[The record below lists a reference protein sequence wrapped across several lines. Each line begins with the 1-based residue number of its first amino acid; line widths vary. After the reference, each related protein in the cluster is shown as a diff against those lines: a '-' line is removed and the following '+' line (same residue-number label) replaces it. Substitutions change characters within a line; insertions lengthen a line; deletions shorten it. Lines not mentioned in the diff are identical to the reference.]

1 MRDFIP
7 WDSQPL
13 DVWTDR
19 YAEGKFIELAGRR
32 THYVERGSGDPVLL
46 IHGFNMDLNTWTKN
60 LDQLAEEFKVF
71 AIDLWGQGYSTR
83 GFLDY
88 GYDLFEEQVRLFM
101 DAMGIERISLVGH
114 SMGGGT
120 SVVFALRKREMVS
133 KLVLVGSTSIPT
145 RLPFRSKIFRIKG
158 VAEFL
163 MALRSDRVRRMNYED
178 FWVNDP
184 DSLTEEYYQKFTCY
198 QKVEGSTEVLL
209 TILRKDFFNTLEN
222 EIQEL
227 GQLEIPTLIVWGR
240 NDKTL
245 PLFCAEEINRLMPGS
260 RLEIL
265 DDAAHLANFDRPN
278 TFNKLVIDFLND

>member
-1 MRDFIP
+1 
-7 WDSQPL
+7 
-13 DVWTDR
+13 
-19 YAEGKFIELAGRR
+19 
-32 THYVERGSGDPVLL
+32 
-46 IHGFNMDLNTWTKN
+46 
-60 LDQLAEEFKVF
+60 
-71 AIDLWGQGYSTR
+71 
-83 GFLDY
+83 
-88 GYDLFEEQVRLFM
+88 
-101 DAMGIERISLVGH
+101 
-114 SMGGGT
+114 MGGGT

>member
-1 MRDFIP
+1 
-7 WDSQPL
+7 
-13 DVWTDR
+13 
-19 YAEGKFIELAGRR
+19 
-32 THYVERGSGDPVLL
+32 
-46 IHGFNMDLNTWTKN
+46 MDLNTWTKN
-60 LDQLAEEFKVF
+60 LDQLAEEFKVY
-71 AIDLWGQGYSTR
+71 AVDLWGQGYSTR

-101 DAMGIERISLVGH
+101 DAMGIERTSLVGH

-120 SVVFALRKREMVS
+120 SVVFALRNREMVS
-133 KLVLVGSTSIPT
+133 KLVLVGSTSITT
-145 RLPFRSKIFRIKG
+145 RLPFRSKIFRLKG

-178 FWVNDP
+178 FWVNEP
-184 DSLTEEYYQKFTCY
+184 DSLTEDYYQKFTCY

-227 GQLEIPTLIVWGR
+227 GQFDIPTLIVWGR

-265 DDAAHLANFDRPN
+265 DDAAHLANFDRPD
-278 TFNKLVIDFLND
+278 TFNKLVIDFLSD